1 MKRILLLALSCFC
14 LAFSVRNMA
23 APPLRALM
31 PMHLAN
37 DSMAMPTVFN
47 MVQMPEYGC
56 CAAPAMI
63 SEGSSHQKFSPQFDI
78 VGPLTLPENLAYY
91 GGTAEDGSDD
101 NFHDLCRDVTDLA
114 KDVVSDWSIYDND
127 NDGCIELV
135 CVIFAGYS
143 QNQQGGNSTIWAKA
157 SYQNVK
163 LNDNLR
169 ISRFNCSSEL
179 FHPSEKYSNYIN
191 GTGVLCVGTGNDGVD
206 RDRGTE
212 ADSRWPTSDSRP
224 ATAG

>member
-1 MKRILLLALSCFC
+1 MAMKRVLAIFLAILLPLAGEQGAGAQNEHKALIVPIRFNDLQLITPHEKLDSLATELSKYYEAQF
-14 LAFSVRNMA
+14 R
-23 APPLRALM
+23 
-31 PMHLAN
+31 
-37 DSMAMPTVFN
+37 DSIKFVFDVYREV
-47 MVQMPEYGC
+47 MVN
-56 CAAPAMI
+56 
-63 SEGSSHQKFSPQFDI
+63 GSYTTFGSNQSFRRDA
-78 VGPLTLPENLAYY
+78 LAYKMALTVY
-91 GGTAEDGSDD
+91 KTLYDQM
-101 NFHDLCRDVTDLA
+101 DVA
-114 KDVVSDWSIYDND
+114 IYDND

>member
-63 SEGSSHQKFSPQFDI
+63 SE
-78 VGPLTLPENLAYY
+78 
-91 GGTAEDGSDD
+91 
-101 NFHDLCRDVTDLA
+101 
-114 KDVVSDWSIYDND
+114 
-127 NDGCIELV
+127 
-135 CVIFAGYS
+135 
-143 QNQQGGNSTIWAKA
+143 A